1 MFLDGTAR
9 EEVKRVTRLF
19 IVADDI
25 TGANDT
31 GVQLARRGIDTVV
44 TLDASAVGAQPKS
57 YVLDTESRALPG
69 SEAFAA
75 IEQQT
80 KSIDFSAF
88 SHVVKKIDSTLRG
101 SVAHE
106 VLATDK
112 SCGSDLVVFMPAFPN
127 LGRTTES
134 GVHML
139 NGKRVTETE
148 IARDPKTPVKED
160 NLRSIL
166 KSVYSEEVTHIGVK
180 EIEDSRVDFGT
191 GRVFT
196 FDATTNKH
204 MEVVVLAALKSGRKK
219 ILWVGSAGIVDSLMN
234 VIEPQYPALAV
245 VASVSETSREQVRY
259 AERNGAALVL
269 ISWRDLFTGAYSS
282 YADRAVQAI
291 KEGKDVVLASV
302 ACFDRAELDQS
313 QVEGEKMGLSSVSV
327 SRKIQ
332 ADIGKIAVDVVSRT
346 NVSGVFLTGGDTAM
360 GFFDQLGVRSFNIIA
375 EVLIGIPLMKIVG
388 TSFDGVKVITKAG
401 AFGKED
407 AISYC
412 LRKVKER

>member
-1 MFLDGTAR
+1 ML
-9 EEVKRVTRLF
+9 RLF
-19 IVADDI
+19 IIADDI

-44 TLDASAVGAQPKS
+44 TLEESAVGTRSKS

-69 SEAFAA
+69 SEAFAVV
-75 IEQQT
+75 EQQT
-80 KSIDFSAF
+80 KNIDFSAF

-106 VLATDK
+106 VLAVDK
-112 SCGSDLVVFMPAFPN
+112 AYVSDLIVFMPAFPN

-134 GVHML
+134 GVQML
-139 NGKRVTETE
+139 NGKRVTEAE

-166 KSVYSEEVTHIGVK
+166 KSVYNEEVMHVTLK
-180 EIEDSRVDFGT
+180 EIEEGKVDFGM

-196 FDATTNKH
+196 SDAITNKH
-204 MEVVVLAALKSGRKK
+204 MEAVVLAALKSGRKR
-219 ILWVGSAGIVDSLMN
+219 ILWVGSAGIVDSLMQ
-234 VIEPQYPALAV
+234 VIDPQYPALAV

-259 AERNGAALVL
+259 AEKNGATLVL
-269 ISWRDLFTGAYSS
+269 ISWRDLLNGEYSGYVERS
-282 YADRAVQAI
+282 TQAI
-291 KEGKDVVLASV
+291 NDGKDVVLASV
-302 ACFDRAELDQS
+302 ACFDRAELVQS
-313 QVEGEKMGLSSVSV
+313 QAEGERMGLSPIDVSK
-327 SRKIQ
+327 KIQ
-332 ADIGKIAVDVVSRT
+332 VGIGKIAVDIVSRT

-360 GFFDQLGVRSFNIIA
+360 GFFEQLGARSFNIIS
-375 EVLIGIPLMKIVG
+375 EVLIGIPLMRIVDAG
-388 TSFDGVKVITKAG
+388 IDGMKVITKAG

-412 LRKVKER
+412 LRKLKEK

>member
-1 MFLDGTAR
+1 MIR
-9 EEVKRVTRLF
+9 F
-19 IVADDI
+19 IIIADDI

-31 GVQLARRGIDTVV
+31 GVQLVRRGLDTVV
-44 TLDASAVGAQPKS
+44 TLDAGAVGVQSKS
-57 YVLDTESRALPG
+57 YVLDTESRVLPG
-69 SEAFAA
+69 SEAFAV

-80 KSIDFSAF
+80 KSIDFAAF

-106 VLATDK
+106 VLAMDK
-112 SCGSDLVVFMPAFPN
+112 SYGSDLVVFMPAFPN

-148 IARDPKTPVKED
+148 VARDPKTPVKED
-160 NLRSIL
+160 DLRVIL

-180 EIEDSRVDFGT
+180 ELEDSKIDFGT

-204 MEVVVLAALKSGRKK
+204 MELVVLAALKSGRKK

-234 VIEPQYPALAV
+234 VIEPQHPALAV
-245 VASVSETSREQVRY
+245 VASVSEISREQVKY
-259 AERNGAALVL
+259 AEKNGATLVL
-269 ISWRDLFTGAYSS
+269 ISWRDLLTGEYSS
-282 YADRAVQAI
+282 YVDRAVQAI
-291 KEGKDVVLASV
+291 KDGKDVVLASV
-302 ACFDRAELDQS
+302 ACFNRAELVES
-313 QVEGEKMGLSSVSV
+313 QVEGEKMGLSIVSM

-332 ADIGKIAVDVVSRT
+332 EGIGKISVDVVSRT

-360 GFFDQLGVRSFNIIA
+360 GFFDQIGVRSFNIIG

-388 TSFDGVKVITKAG
+388 TNHDGMKIITKAG
-401 AFGKED
+401 SFGQEE

-412 LRKVKER
+412 LRKIKER